1 MAEVSFDDYVG
12 LKTAVAVWL
21 NRTDLT
27 DVIPGFIKLAEAQI
41 SRRLRR
47 TTMRATVTVSDA
59 AYVLSAAVAELRSIR
74 LVTADQ
80 RRDLPITICTP
91 EILAQHRATWSAVGR
106 PRYAAVV
113 GGSLLLV
120 PAPDIAYSM
129 EMSYFPKLI
138 PLSGSNLTNIV
149 LTEAPDLYLYGAL
162 KAAAPYLE
170 HDERIP
176 VWDAGFETALS
187 ELGIVREREE
197 FNASLRPARLPRVF

>member
-1 MAEVSFDDYVG
+1 MAFTNYTE
-12 LKTAVAVWL
+12 LKAAVAVWL

-27 DVIPGFIKLAEAQI
+27 AVIPDFISLAEAQI

-47 TTMRATVTVSDA
+47 STVRATVTVSEA
-59 AYVLSAAVAELRSIR
+59 AYVLPSTVAELRSLR
-74 LVTADQ
+74 LVTADT
-80 RRDLPITICTP
+80 RKDIAIVICTP
-91 EILAQHRATWSAVGR
+91 EVLNEHRAVWPAVGR

-120 PAPDIAYSM
+120 PAPDTAYSL
-129 EMSYFPKLI
+129 EISYFPKLV
-138 PLSGSNLTNIV
+138 PLTATNLTNTV

-162 KAAAPYLE
+162 MQSAPYLE

-176 VWDAGFETALS
+176 VWAGGFETALK
-187 ELGIVREREE
+187 ELEMVREREE

>member
-1 MAEVSFDDYVG
+1 MAFSNYTE
-12 LKTAVAVWL
+12 LKAAVAVWL

-27 DVIPGFIKLAEAQI
+27 AVIPDFISLAEAQI

-47 TTMRATVTVSDA
+47 STVRATVTVSEA
-59 AYVLSAAVAELRSIR
+59 AYVLPSTVAELRSLR
-74 LVTADQ
+74 LVTADT
-80 RRDLPITICTP
+80 RKDIAIVICSP
-91 EILAQHRATWSAVGR
+91 EILNEHRAVWPAVGR

-120 PAPDIAYSM
+120 PAPDGAYSL
-129 EMSYFPKLI
+129 EMSYFPKLV
-138 PLSGSNLTNIV
+138 PLSGTNLTNIV

-162 KAAAPYLE
+162 LQSAPYLE

-176 VWDAGFETALS
+176 VWAGGFETALK
-187 ELGIVREREE
+187 ELEMVREREE